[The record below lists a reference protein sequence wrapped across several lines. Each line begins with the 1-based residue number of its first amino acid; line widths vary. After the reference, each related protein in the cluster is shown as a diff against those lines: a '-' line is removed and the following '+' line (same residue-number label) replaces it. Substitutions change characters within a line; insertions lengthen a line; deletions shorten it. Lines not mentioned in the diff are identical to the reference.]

1 VFTSCIIYFV
11 VAHHDAVKIIVYT
24 IVIPQYMAKVTCTC
38 DNNDSVQ
45 CIYKL
50 KEQQLRD
57 KASSLITNF
66 Y

>member
-24 IVIPQYMAKVTCTC
+24 IVIPQYMAKVICTC
-38 DNNDSVQ
+38 DNIDSVQ
-45 CIYKL
+45 CIHEL

-57 KASSLITNF
+57 KARFLITNF